1 MWNKSRKFKPLVMY
15 VAEFAPI
22 DMLVFVVVLV
32 DDFFAIKLF
41 HYHVPIV
48 KKAHIAKLGDT
59 WAIYPL
65 V

>member
-1 MWNKSRKFKPLVMY
+1 MY

-32 DDFFAIKLF
+32 DDFSSSNSFTAMSNC
-41 HYHVPIV
+41 
-48 KKAHIAKLGDT
+48 KKTHIAKLVDT
-59 WAIYPL
+59 WAISPL